1 MRRVWIPSFVAI
13 LGVLLVIFP
22 ADSIGQPQGGGVI
35 RGKVHNATIGGTG
48 VAEAEVTLYQYEN
61 GQEKERGN
69 TKTKNDGSFSFSE
82 LSPEKEK
89 AYYLRAVYKGVE
101 YYSPT
106 VTFEGKKEL
115 LLDIP
120 VYETTDKDATIS
132 VKMHHV
138 FMGLEEGFLQIQ
150 EIMVLDNHG
159 DRVYVGSREMEPGK
173 REVLRISLPKKAVA
187 FEALK
192 GLMSCC
198 IVQAEDGFIDT
209 MDIKPGRKEIR
220 FSYKVDYGA
229 SRYELSKKLYARTE
243 SIDILIPDKGIKAT
257 SDTLELKGTFGNP
270 GQRFLHLSGK
280 DLAKG
285 SRIVLELRGLPW
297 GKGMF
302 KLGVIGLVV
311 LIMGAGLSYPFVRKW
326 KGKRESGEPDLIGS
340 ETVTVVDQ
348 REDLL
353 RNIAHL
359 DDLFESGEIE
369 PDEYRSKRKGM
380 MERATDLSGQLK
392 GLAPKD

>member
-1 MRRVWIPSFVAI
+1 
-13 LGVLLVIFP
+13 
-22 ADSIGQPQGGGVI
+22 
-35 RGKVHNATIGGTG
+35 
-48 VAEAEVTLYQYEN
+48 
-61 GQEKERGN
+61 
-69 TKTKNDGSFSFSE
+69 
-82 LSPEKEK
+82 
-89 AYYLRAVYKGVE
+89 
-101 YYSPT
+101 
-106 VTFEGKKEL
+106 
-115 LLDIP
+115 
-120 VYETTDKDATIS
+120 
-132 VKMHHV
+132 
-138 FMGLEEGFLQIQ
+138 
-150 EIMVLDNHG
+150 
-159 DRVYVGSREMEPGK
+159 
-173 REVLRISLPKKAVA
+173 
-187 FEALK
+187 
-192 GLMSCC
+192 
-198 IVQAEDGFIDT
+198 
-209 MDIKPGRKEIR
+209 
-220 FSYKVDYGA
+220 
-229 SRYELSKKLYARTE
+229 LSKKLYARTE

-326 KGKRESGEPDLIGS
+326 RGKRESGEPDLIGS

-369 PDEYRSKRKGM
+369 PDEYRSKRKEM
-380 MERATDLSGQLK
+380 MERATDLSRQLR
-392 GLAPKD
+392 GLVPKD